1 MRSFVS
7 SLVRLARWWMFT
19 FPRTAKQ
26 AAPEAL
32 RSFGSA
38 PKSTPSRQLSSS
50 TGARWEDAQFAWT
63 SRKIA
68 RARRASD
75 AISAGHRLAEA
86 ATTSVVVEEA
96 ETPAGKA
103 MGATTSR
110 ATARISTAAATT
122 EAVARRSTSPSA
134 PKAADAVC
142 AARNAASSPRFAH
155 ARQINTRARYEP
167 RPSARCVV
175 PPRSANLELPV
186 GGVLISRRQ
195 SYGKASETRLSTS
208 ILGHICLGFSL
219 R

>member
-1 MRSFVS
+1 
-7 SLVRLARWWMFT
+7 MFT

-38 PKSTPSRQLSSS
+38 PKSTPNRQLSSS

-63 SRKIA
+63 SRKTA

-75 AISAGHRLAEA
+75 AISAGRRLAEA
-86 ATTSVVVEEA
+86 ATTSVVVEA
-96 ETPAGKA
+96 ETPDGKA
-103 MGATTSR
+103 MGATTSL

-122 EAVARRSTSPSA
+122 VAAARRSTSPSA

-142 AARNAASSPRFAH
+142 AARSAASSPRFAH
-155 ARQINTRARYEP
+155 TQQINTRARCEP

-186 GGVLISRRQ
+186 GGLLISRRQ

-208 ILGHICLGFSL
+208 ILGHNWPVIP
-219 R
+219 

>member
-1 MRSFVS
+1 
-7 SLVRLARWWMFT
+7 MFT

-68 RARRASD
+68 RARRVSD
-75 AISAGHRLAEA
+75 AISAGRRLAEA
-86 ATTSVVVEEA
+86 ATTSVVVA
-96 ETPAGKA
+96 VAAQTRAGKA
-103 MGATTSR
+103 MGATTSP

-155 ARQINTRARYEP
+155 TRQINTRARYEP

-208 ILGHICLGFSL
+208 ILAHICLGFSL

>member
-1 MRSFVS
+1 
-7 SLVRLARWWMFT
+7 MFT

-32 RSFGSA
+32 RSFGSP
-38 PKSTPSRQLSSS
+38 PKSTPNRQLSSS
-50 TGARWEDAQFAWT
+50 TGARSPGAQSAWI
-63 SRKIA
+63 SRKTA

-75 AISAGHRLAEA
+75 AISAGRRLAEA
-86 ATTSVVVEEA
+86 ATTSVVEA

-110 ATARISTAAATT
+110 VTARISTAAATT
-122 EAVARRSTSPSA
+122 VAAARRSTSPSA

-142 AARNAASSPRFAH
+142 AARSAASSPRFAH
-155 ARQINTRARYEP
+155 TQQINTRARCEP

-186 GGVLISRRQ
+186 GGLLISRRQ
-195 SYGKASETRLSTS
+195 LHGKGSETRLSTS
-208 ILGHICLGFSL
+208 ILGHNWPAIP
-219 R
+219 